1 MTADHMDAPDTIP
14 VAPAE
19 AATDIGADDYDG
31 AVPEGAAI
39 VTALAAACALALIAA
54 ALGAAAAAFF

>member
-19 AATDIGADDYDG
+19 AATDIGADYDG
-31 AVPEGAAI
+31 ALPEGGAVALL
-39 VTALAAACALALIAA
+39 LAALVVVIV
-54 ALGAAAAAFF
+54 ALGVVHLVVRFAS

>member
-19 AATDIGADDYDG
+19 AATDIGADYDD
-31 AVPEGAAI
+31 ALPEGSAL
-39 VTALAAACALALIAA
+39 VLLLAAVVLILATLGVVHLVALLSN
-54 ALGAAAAAFF
+54 

>member
-19 AATDIGADDYDG
+19 AATAIGADYDG
-31 AVPEGAAI
+31 TAGFNGYIDAVSMSQNDMA
-39 VTALAAACALALIAA
+39 
-54 ALGAAAAAFF
+54 